1 MVVCFIRSYH
11 EYMKNMS
18 KIEVNIQHK
27 KKRIKISKEKQLQLS
42 SFIFIEINATKE
54 TNLVIDGYKRMLGG
68 ATMMMELW
76 KYNNYFKAY
85 FLSLSYPNF
94 IRV

>member
-1 MVVCFIRSYH
+1 
-11 EYMKNMS
+11 MKNMS

-54 TNLVIDGYKRMLGG
+54 TNLVIDGYKRMFPC
-68 ATMMMELW
+68 AACDDITME
-76 KYNNYFKAY
+76 
-85 FLSLSYPNF
+85 
-94 IRV
+94 V